1 MAANGLDTSKMD
13 GNCETMPVAHFSQPE
28 PPTPT
33 KRKLDETDMQSTD
46 ARDDKRRKGSAPIK
60 AEYLVP
66 TDSALVA
73 VAPPPLD
80 DDAAEAFHHKDR
92 APAGKNS
99 KRREK
104 NQGQNTNRRFGRS
117 RDEVGLCS
125 TRVNTP
131 EFAPEECR
139 FGDRCKFE
147 HNLRRYLSEHKR
159 EDLST
164 FGGLCPVWDVKGTC
178 EVGWKCRFV
187 GSHSKEVEHGDER
200 KELVLVED
208 EEQKGRY
215 SAMSSA
221 AAENETGVVNSIS
234 TSDRILLTK
243 KKVQTPKSDLY
254 LEWLDNQTKEFEKA
268 TQKPEL
274 AATTPLRDPFRTTL
288 TNSSSPGPSN
298 GTDTLATTSSATTKE
313 DSRALY
319 TEPPLLPSE
328 KRRLYFGPETPVLA
342 PLTTQGNLPFRR
354 LCTSLGATF
363 TYSEMAM
370 SLPLLQGHR
379 PEWALLKAHESETQ
393 PPTFIGTSKPNV
405 VYDYRYNPS
414 TDIRFGAQIA
424 ANKPWVALK
433 ATEILTT
440 LLPRGLR
447 LIDLNVG
454 CPIDLV
460 YREGAGSALMDSPG
474 KLEKML
480 RGMNAVSNEV
490 PITIKIRMGTKD
502 GKPTAQKLVERLV
515 LGDGNTSSSAGA
527 SGVAAVTLHGRSRQQ
542 RYTREANWEYIAETA
557 ELVKSLNEKADRR
570 ADTVQEVDER
580 DLPNPHKG
588 SSMRRNAGK
597 VFFLGNGDVYS
608 HEHYTEHLTYAGV
621 DTCMVARGALMKPWI
636 FEEIAAG
643 QYLDKSSAERL
654 EYVEKFCRFG
664 LEAWGSD
671 EIGVGQTRRFL
682 LEWLSFACRYVPV
695 GLLERLP
702 PNIQDRPPRYRG
714 RDELETLMASD
725 NFRDWIKI
733 RYVNL
738 FSGLLAR
745 CAWDEELMGVRGA
758 VRCSLV
764 QRTRTSDSSR
774 SIRATAMRSWLKA
787 RKRVEDKLSSR
798 MRIPMEIT

>member
-1 MAANGLDTSKMD
+1 MAENGVHIHDMDT
-13 GNCETMPVAHFSQPE
+13 VHFSQLE
-28 PPTPT
+28 PPLPA
-33 KRKLDETDMQSTD
+33 KRKLEDTDMHKTD
-46 ARDDKRRKGSAPIK
+46 ARDDKRRKGTAPIK
-60 AEYLVP
+60 EEYLVHP
-66 TDSALVA
+66 EDNVIAPEPALGA
-73 VAPPPLD
+73 AD
-80 DDAAEAFHHKDR
+80 DDAAEEFHHKDR
-92 APAGKNS
+92 QPVGKNF

-104 NQGQNTNRRFGRS
+104 NQGQNTNRRFGS
-117 RDEVGLCS
+117 SKDEVGLCS
-125 TRVNTP
+125 TRVSAP
-131 EFAPEECR
+131 EFSPEDCK

-147 HNLRRYLSEHKR
+147 HDLRRYLTEHKR
-159 EDLST
+159 EDLTT

-178 EVGWKCRFV
+178 SLGWKCRFV
-187 GSHSKEVEHGDER
+187 GSHSKEIDHSDGR
-200 KELVLVED
+200 KELVLVDD
-208 EEQKGRY
+208 EERKSRH
-215 SAMSSA
+215 SA
-221 AAENETGVVNSIS
+221 ASSTSAENETGVVNSIS
-234 TSDRILLTK
+234 PSDRILLTK
-243 KKVQTPKSDLY
+243 KKVQTPKSDLC
-254 LEWLDNQTKEFEKA
+254 LKWLDNQTKGFDKA
-268 TQKPEL
+268 AQKTQSL
-274 AATTPLRDPFRTTL
+274 ASAPSQATSSPKLR
-288 TNSSSPGPSN
+288 NSSSPEPSS
-298 GTDTLATTSSATTKE
+298 GTTASAKALAI
-313 DSRALY
+313 DSIKQDNRALY
-319 TEPPLLPSE
+319 SSPPLLPSE

-370 SLPLLQGHR
+370 SLPLIQGHR

-393 PPTFIGTSKPNV
+393 PPTFSASAKTNSKASANI
-405 VYDYRYNPS
+405 VYDYDQS
-414 TDIRFGAQIA
+414 HDLRFGAQIA

-474 KLEKML
+474 KLEKIL

-490 PITIKIRMGTKD
+490 PITAKIRTGTKD
-502 GKPTAQKLVERLV
+502 GKPTAQRLVERLV
-515 LGDGNTSSSAGA
+515 LGDEIANPAGA

-557 ELVKSLNEKADRR
+557 GLIRKLNEKADRR
-570 ADTVQEVDER
+570 ADTVREVDER
-580 DLPNPHKG
+580 DLANPHKG
-588 SSMRRNAGK
+588 SKSGNGK

-608 HEHYTEHLTYAGV
+608 YEHYHEHITRADV

-636 FEEIAAG
+636 FEEIEQG
-643 QYLDKSSAERL
+643 QYLDKSSSQRL
-654 EYVEKFCRFG
+654 EYVEKFCRYG

-733 RYVNL
+733 RYVL
-738 FSGLLAR
+738 
-745 CAWDEELMGVRGA
+745 
-758 VRCSLV
+758 
-764 QRTRTSDSSR
+764 SDSQVEMLWKY
-774 SIRATAMRSWLKA
+774 ANDASWQ
-787 RKRVEDKLSSR
+787 
-798 MRIPMEIT
+798 